1 MRMLLL
7 TLKLNLV
14 RTESKVV
21 VDKSSFFARKHRKES
36 AFCALASLF
45 WPFGS
50 VNLARGGPRSACVT
64 HVVQFWNLACLGEST
79 AWNC

>member
-1 MRMLLL
+1 MMKLL

-14 RTESKVV
+14 RTESEVV
-21 VDKSSFFARKHRKES
+21 VNESSLFPRKHRKDC

-45 WPFGS
+45 WPFGTETHAS
-50 VNLARGGPRSACVT
+50 SGPRSTCVT
-64 HVVQFWNLACLGEST
+64 HVVQFWNLACLSRST